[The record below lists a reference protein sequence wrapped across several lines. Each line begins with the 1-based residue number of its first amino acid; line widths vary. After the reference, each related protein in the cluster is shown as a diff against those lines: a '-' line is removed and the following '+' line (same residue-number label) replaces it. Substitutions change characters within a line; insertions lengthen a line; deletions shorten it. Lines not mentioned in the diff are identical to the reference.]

1 MAVMR
6 ADQTSWIDQA
16 GLLIEREELPDL
28 AAMAQG
34 PGGQRAEHQFA
45 QEQYVGTGSDV
56 QVPTRGC

>member
-1 MAVMR
+1 
-6 ADQTSWIDQA
+6 
-16 GLLIEREELPDL
+16 LIEREELPDL